1 MELELKHLGRLLLED
16 LKYARATKNKE
27 YEKLVLDAQ
36 NEFHK
41 ILSRNAILTAQLSEI
56 SATAQAAKALLSRD
70 NL

>member
-1 MELELKHLGRLLLED
+1 MELELKPLGRLLLED

-36 NEFHK
+36 NEFHDYICK
-41 ILSRNAILTAQLSEI
+41 VSILTAQVKEI
-56 SATAQAAKALLSRD
+56 KATVEATEILLSRD